1 MKKRIFFVL
10 SILLVFVSCELTVSE
25 PLFYE
30 AKITAVIDGDTIQ
43 IQFIENPPVD
53 CKWNERV
60 RLIGVD
66 TPELFTTPPEYFAQ
80 EARNYTNQY
89 YLANVI
95 FEFDTVSAKR
105 DKYDRLLGFVYV
117 DGSSYSLNEEL
128 IENGIGYY
136 YGVFSFD
143 RDKMIDFAAAE
154 KRAKAQKKGLWQ

>member
-10 SILLVFVSCELTVSE
+10 SIFLVFVSCELTVSE

-43 IQFIENPPVD
+43 IQFIDKTPPD

-66 TPELFTTPPEYFAQ
+66 TPELFTTPPQYFAQ

-89 YLANVI
+89 YLANVLV
-95 FEFDTVSAKR
+95 EFDTVSAKR

-128 IENGIGYY
+128 IKNGIGYY

-143 RDKMIDFAAAE
+143 KDKMINFAAAE